1 MSALFTEKLKNMI
14 YLKYIFL
21 LAVAFGI
28 TACSYSFTGASVPS
42 HLKTIAI
49 PVFKDQSGSGE
60 AEMSDLF
67 TRKTTQ
73 KFVEDNTLRVTDR
86 NNADAIIDCTILS
99 LSDAP
104 AIVSGNETVTQRR
117 LTINVKVIYRDMVK
131 KVVIFDRTFSNYG
144 DYPVGGDITSVRR
157 KAFEDAIDKISED
170 ILLGVVSNW

>member
-1 MSALFTEKLKNMI
+1 MI
-14 YLKYIFL
+14 FLKYIFSFAL
-21 LAVAFGI
+21 VISI

-60 AEMSDLF
+60 PEMSDLF
-67 TRKTTQ
+67 TRKTVQ

-86 NNADAIIDCTILS
+86 NNADAIIDCTIQS
-99 LSDAP
+99 LNDAP

-117 LTINVKVIYRDMVK
+117 LTITVKVIYRDMVK
-131 KVVIFDRTFSNYG
+131 KVQIFDRSFSNYG
-144 DYPVGGDITSVRR
+144 DYPVGGDITIVRR